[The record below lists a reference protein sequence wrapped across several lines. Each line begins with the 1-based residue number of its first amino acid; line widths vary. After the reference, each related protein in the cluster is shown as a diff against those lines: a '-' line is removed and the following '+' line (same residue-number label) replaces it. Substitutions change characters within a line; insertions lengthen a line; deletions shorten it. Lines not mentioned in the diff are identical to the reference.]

1 MARWHRE
8 SLITP
13 IWEGPSNIQALD
25 LLEAM
30 QKKGAHRPFLA
41 WLEARLKGRSEEAE
55 GALAAARKTLDRL
68 AALGSRG
75 RPVLGQDGPEA
86 PGGRC
91 GGGGPPRGERHR
103 RAPLPG
109 ARRALRPPLPP
120 RGGLPARGPGRAGVV
135 PARGRG
141 VRPLPFALAWG
152 LGLGGVLFLPPIPE
166 GWECPARGP
175 GRPPLGSGA
184 APALRALVAWGYG
197 RLGLGEASHPDRGE
211 GCPRGARGQ
220 AGWGTLGG
228 KEGG

>member
-68 AALGSRG
+68 AALG
-75 RPVLGQDGPEA
+75 PEA
-86 PGGRC
+86 AQFSAKTALRRLADAAAVAGL
-91 GGGGPPRGERHR
+91 RGERHR

-166 GWECPARGP
+166 GWGMSRPRPWPPSPGFWRGACPEGLGSLGIWTAWP
-175 GRPPLGSGA
+175 GRGFASG
-184 APALRALVAWGYG
+184 
-197 RLGLGEASHPDRGE
+197 
-211 GCPRGARGQ
+211 
-220 AGWGTLGG
+220 
-228 KEGG
+228 